1 MATTPEPPYVAVI
14 FTNQRTAGDDPEYDA
29 TAVRMEQLAAR
40 IPGFLGVESA
50 RAADGT
56 GITVSY
62 WKSLEAIARWREHAE
77 HLVAQQHVRERWYAR
92 YRLRVCR
99 VERAHGFDGQLPG
112 A

>member
-1 MATTPEPPYVAVI
+1 MATTPDPPYVAVI

-62 WKSLEAIARWREHAE
+62 WADEEAVARWRDHPD
-77 HLVAQQHVRERWYAR
+77 HVESRARGRADWYAW
-92 YRLRVCR
+92 YELRVAR
-99 VERAHGFDGQLPG
+99 VERARSF
-112 A
+112 AAT